1 MYIYTY
7 LFIYLHIDIDIDMN
21 IFLYTYMKY
30 IHIFIRPSINAAD
43 LHRLFQIIASYVM
56 AQRY

>member
-1 MYIYTY
+1 MNIFVYVSKT
-7 LFIYLHIDIDIDMN
+7 YLHI
-21 IFLYTYMKY
+21 Y
-30 IHIFIRPSINAAD
+30 IRPSINAAD